1 MAGFV
6 NKIKGMGFWGTPDD
20 EMDFDEYESDNDY
33 SQDSYNS
40 FDDMDDGMS
49 SDYSSSN
56 ESSYSKRSS
65 ANKVVNISATAQLQ
79 VVLFKPANFGDETR
93 SIANE
98 LLKSHTVVL
107 NLENASGDV
116 SRRTL
121 DFLSGVAFANRGQIK
136 RIATKTFII
145 LPHNVDLTGDDL
157 LDELE
162 SNGVYF

>member
-1 MAGFV
+1 MANFV
-6 NKIKGMGFWGTPDD
+6 NKIKGMGFWNTPED
-20 EMDFDEYESDNDY
+20 EMGYDEYEGD
-33 SQDSYNS
+33 
-40 FDDMDDGMS
+40 
-49 SDYSSSN
+49 SDYSEESFDTSFDAFDDAEDFSSTKS
-56 ESSYSKRSS
+56 SSYSKRPSVS
-65 ANKVVNISATAQLQ
+65 KVVNISATAKLQ

-98 LLKSHTVVL
+98 LLKSHTVVP
-107 NLENASGDV
+107 NLEDANGEV
-116 SRRTL
+116 SRRTI